1 MGVLE
6 DINRF
11 LETRLEEFVRQNP
24 QLELQILD
32 DQLQQQEKEVQKL
45 LLEYARQ
52 EKQLQ
57 DEIISIGE
65 DIKLWHGRV
74 RQAESVKMDDL
85 AQGAKER
92 ETALLRQGNQ
102 VWAQMQLAKQR
113 LKQTQ
118 ELQVQIKV
126 RRQEVQA
133 KIAQRQKVS
142 PEVQSQFSW
151 QDLQTPPRD
160 PLDPLDAKFRQL
172 ETDQELERL
181 KRKMGR

>member
-1 MGVLE
+1 MGLLE
-6 DINRF
+6 DISRF
-11 LETRLEEFVRQNP
+11 LETRLEELVRQNP
-24 QLELQILD
+24 HLELQILD

-45 LLEYARQ
+45 LQEYALQ

-57 DEIISIGE
+57 DQIISIGE

-74 RQAESVKMDDL
+74 RQAEEANMPDL
-85 AQGAKER
+85 AQGARER

-102 VWAQMQLAKQR
+102 VWAQMQLVKQR

-118 ELQVQIKV
+118 ELQGQIKV

-133 KIAQRQKVS
+133 KIAQRQ
-142 PEVQSQFSW
+142 PQSQFSW
-151 QDLQTPPRD
+151 QNLGTPPHD
-160 PLDPLDAKFRQL
+160 PYDPLDAKFRQL

-181 KRKMGR
+181 KRKMGK